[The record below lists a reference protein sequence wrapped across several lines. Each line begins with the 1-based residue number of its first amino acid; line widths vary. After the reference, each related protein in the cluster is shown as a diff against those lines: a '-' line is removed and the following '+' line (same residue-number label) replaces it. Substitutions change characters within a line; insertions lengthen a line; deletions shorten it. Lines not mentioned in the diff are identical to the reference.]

1 MGDRVRRKNALTT
14 PIRGSRYATGNRAQV
29 SDFCVS
35 REKCGWGRPVSSS
48 EGVCSRGDDRHTAP
62 LFDARARR
70 FVVDPDPPPGPSS
83 LGAGWMYRC
92 ISNPKLAGDDAV
104 DAKFLDD
111 LPPRESSTLTER
123 MFGRRSSLETAPS
136 PPGAR
141 TRFRATDGAYHLAR
155 EWCHPDGPTR
165 FNLGARPKSPSPPSP
180 EARAIDAWCS
190 TPATRS
196 SCTTSTPPPPRIS
209 VPTIDPSACSPSRAR
224 TSPATRTDP
233 RVASTSSTSSSD

>member
-1 MGDRVRRKNALTT
+1 MGDRVRRENALTT

-92 ISNPKLAGDDAV
+92 ISIPSWLV
-104 DAKFLDD
+104 TTPSTPSFWTIC
-111 LPPRESSTLTER
+111 PRESSTLTER

-136 PPGAR
+136 LPARARDSAPRTAPIISRASGA
-141 TRFRATDGAYHLAR
+141 TPTAR
-155 EWCHPDGPTR
+155 RDST
-165 FNLGARPKSPSPPSP
+165 LGARPKSPSPPSP